1 MNYTC
6 FDSIIGKI
14 FLFGNNKEILKIFIN
29 NSSVCLEL
37 IKQCNRQDN
46 LFIECKKQILEYL
59 AGKRKNFEINI
70 KINGSEF
77 QTKVWNE
84 LLNIPYGTLKTYKD
98 VAVNI
103 GHPTASRAVGLAVHN
118 NPLPIIIPCHRVIG
132 SNGKL
137 TGYAYGLELK
147 QFLISLESNNKK

>member
-6 FDSIIGKI
+6 FDSLIGKI

-37 IKQCNRQDN
+37 IKQCSRQDN

-59 AGKRKNFEINI
+59 AGKRKNFDINI

>member
-59 AGKRKNFEINI
+59 AGKRKNFDINI
-70 KINGSEF
+70 TINGSEF

-132 SNGKL
+132 SSGKL

>member
-14 FLFGNNKEILKIFIN
+14 FLFGNNKEIIKIFIN
-29 NSSVCLEL
+29 NNSACLEL

-59 AGKRKNFEINI
+59 AGKRKNFDINI

>member
-59 AGKRKNFEINI
+59 AGKRKNFDINI

-103 GHPTASRAVGLAVHN
+103 GHPTASRVVGLAVHN

>member
-59 AGKRKNFEINI
+59 AGKRKNFDINI

>member
-6 FDSIIGKI
+6 FNSIIGKI

-59 AGKRKNFEINI
+59 AGKRKNFDINI

>member
-29 NSSVCLEL
+29 NGSVCLEL

-59 AGKRKNFEINI
+59 AGKRKNFDINI

-103 GHPTASRAVGLAVHN
+103 GYPTASRAVGLAVHN

-132 SNGKL
+132 SSGKL

>member
-14 FLFGNNKEILKIFIN
+14 FLFGNNKEILKIFLN

-59 AGKRKNFEINI
+59 ARKRKNFDINI

>member
-29 NSSVCLEL
+29 NGSVCLEL

-59 AGKRKNFEINI
+59 AGKRKNFDINI